1 MLKNPSFLLNSKKRN
16 LKFHFDMM
24 HGDGNLDKA
33 IKLLDAKDR
42 SDFNDFVIQKFLSTS
57 QYVYMQIIIN
67 VR

>member
-42 SDFNDFVIQKFLSTS
+42 SDFNDFVDTEVSFNLTICL
-57 QYVYMQIIIN
+57 YADHH
-67 VR
+67 